1 MAPRPRPPARRRR
14 PAPRLPPEER
24 REQLLDTTL
33 LLVTSEQSFDS
44 VSMEAVAR
52 AAGVTKPVVY
62 DFFANRAELLA
73 ALLEREEQRTLA
85 ELAEAIPSP
94 PWMDTDPDDVL
105 VTALETFFR
114 AVQGNPSRWLLIL
127 HPAEG
132 APPEIRSKVVEIRE
146 GVVQLGREL
155 LTIGL
160 AVRRSPD
167 DIDVDLLTRLVI
179 GNAEEGAR
187 LMLVH
192 PDRYS
197 PDRLLTFTRWLMA
210 QVPREAPYP
219 TSMSKAMAEMESA
232 AAAPADDR
240 DA

>member
-1 MAPRPRPPARRRR
+1 
-14 PAPRLPPEER
+14 
-24 REQLLDTTL
+24 
-33 LLVTSEQSFDS
+33 
-44 VSMEAVAR
+44 MESVAR

-62 DFFANRAELLA
+62 DFFANRGELLA

-105 VTALETFFR
+105 LHALETFFA
-114 AVQGNPSRWLLIL
+114 AVQRNPSRWLLIL

-146 GVVQLGREL
+146 GVVQLAREL

-167 DIDVDLLTRLVI
+167 DLDIDLLTRLVI

-192 PDRYS
+192 PDQYTAE
-197 PDRLLTFTRWLMA
+197 RLLAFTRWIMSLI
-210 QVPREAPYP
+210 PRDAPYP
-219 TSMSKAMAEMESA
+219 TSMSAAMAEMEA
-232 AAAPADDR
+232 AATADDA
-240 DA
+240 DPAE